1 MANAITIIRVILAF
15 IAITLLFYTTTP
27 YYLAAMTI
35 TIFVMWFDGLDG
47 YVARKFN
54 ETSKLGAVL
63 DIMGD
68 RIVENVYWIV
78 FAVLGYISPVIPIIV
93 ISRGIITDSLRSVAL
108 EQGYTAFG
116 GSTMMQGKVA
126 KFIVTSNFSRFTYAF
141 AKAVAFVLLIAA
153 FIPADYVFKEII
165 WSIAQICV
173 YVSVVFCV
181 VRGLPVIFESARFFK
196 KDDNA

>member
-165 WSIAQICV
+165 WNIAQICV